1 MPADEH
7 PSAPPSLRQ
16 RRRAVATQEI
26 VNAAELHITEHG
38 SAALSLR
45 AVARSLGMSVQALY
59 HYFPDRNAL
68 VTVLIAKA
76 YEDLATAVQTAAD
89 ATPPDPSVPG
99 FVIAAEG
106 YRQWAVSHP
115 ERFQLLYGTPLRSYA
130 APVGGPTT
138 RAMQQMSAAFQRVL
152 FGDFTPEQLAAA
164 DTLTLSPPFRAH
176 LEQLSPDGLA
186 ALPPQATALLLSG
199 WGHMHG
205 LVVLEVFG
213 HTSFLGDH
221 QAEIFHLAMRDLL
234 TDIHR
239 RIPAADANVPG

>member
-7 PSAPPSLRQ
+7 APAPPSLRQ

-26 VNAAELHITEHG
+26 VDAAERHITEHG
-38 SAALSLR
+38 PAALSLR
-45 AVARSLGMSVQALY
+45 AVARSLGMTVQALY
-59 HYFPDRNAL
+59 HYFPDRDAL

-76 YEDLATAVQTAAD
+76 YADVANAVRAAAETASPNPA
-89 ATPPDPSVPG
+89 VPR

-106 YRQWAVSHP
+106 YRRWAITHP
-115 ERFQLLYGTPLRSYA
+115 ERFQLLYGTPLRSYE
-130 APVGGPTT
+130 APADGPTT
-138 RAMQQMSAAFQRVL
+138 RAVQQMSAVFQRVL
-152 FGDFTPEQLAAA
+152 FDGFTPEQLAAA
-164 DTLTLSPPFRAH
+164 DTLPLSPPFRAH
-176 LEQLSPDGLA
+176 LEHLSPNGLA
-186 ALPPQATALLLSG
+186 ALPPPATALLLSG

-221 QAEIFHLAMRDLL
+221 QAEVFHMAMCDLV

-239 RIPAADANVPG
+239 RIPAGHAHSPG